1 MSRLKVERLI
11 RLALDP
17 AASPEEARTAAL
29 LAVEMISRESMLEHA
44 QPPAAPAPRPAAR
57 RGPPPRQPTRSPGPG
72 LGALSDGYKVHHV
85 WLHSP
90 KDDERLPDSCYA
102 VCGALFAP
110 CWPGNEP
117 PCKTCERR
125 ARSST

>member
-17 AASPEEARTAAL
+17 TASPEEARTAAL
-29 LAVEMISRESMLEHA
+29 LAVDMISREGLLVA
-44 QPPAAPAPRPAAR
+44 GPAPRAAPAPAAR
-57 RGPPPRQPTRSPGPG
+57 PPPRQHRTPSPPG

-90 KDDERLPDSCYA
+90 KDDERLPESCYA
-102 VCGALFAP
+102 VCGTLFSP
-110 CWPGNEP
+110 CWPGLHEP
-117 PCKTCERR
+117 PCRACEWKT
-125 ARSST
+125 AHA